1 MRISRIQTSDGTVTH
16 AFADGDSWVPC
27 SDPYEAFAR
36 GVEPTRQGEAVA
48 DATLLAL
55 SEPRIVVG
63 IAQNGPEHPSPIQ
76 AWLKSPRT
84 VVPSGTPVE
93 LRRNVGNVVVEGEV
107 CVVIGRDAV
116 DVSVE
121 DAHTVILGLTAV
133 NDISNPDRASV
144 DPRNFEGKG
153 GVGYTPLGPW
163 IETGADLANAE
174 LEVRINGECR
184 VLTGSHELPAG
195 VAECV
200 AYVTSWVP
208 LGPGDII
215 MTGAPKS
222 AFAANPGDLIEITV
236 AGVPLVTPCV

>member
-1 MRISRIQTSDGTVTH
+1 M
-16 AFADGDSWVPC
+16 
-27 SDPYEAFAR
+27 
-36 GVEPTRQGEAVA
+36 
-48 DATLLAL
+48 
-55 SEPRIVVG
+55 
-63 IAQNGPEHPSPIQ
+63 
-76 AWLKSPRT
+76 
-84 VVPSGTPVE
+84 
-93 LRRNVGNVVVEGEV
+93 